1 MSTRFFAR
9 AALFISLAVATVKQ
23 AAGLR
28 LTPADLQNRALT
40 DITQNTLFTPANST
54 GIFILINVDG
64 QDVPVQVDL
73 ARYVDVRSI

>member
-1 MSTRFFAR
+1 MSIRFFAR
-9 AALFISLAVATVKQ
+9 AALLISLAVATVEQ

-28 LTPADLQNRALT
+28 LARTDLQNRALT

-54 GIFILINVDG
+54 GVFLLINVDG

-73 ARYVDVRSI
+73 ARYVE